1 MSVQKLRQKVTY
13 LLTMYGFLT
22 PTIIGLIVFNAGA
35 IIASFIIS
43 FFKYD
48 VITPAKWIGL
58 ENYRWIF
65 NSSLFWRSV
74 TNTLRFAAGYIPLSI
89 AASLILALLL
99 NQKLRGIGV
108 FRTVFYLPVVTSMVA
123 VSLVFSWLF
132 NPYYGLI
139 NHFLSLFGIQGPAWL
154 SSTEWAMPAVILVSV
169 WKTAGYYMVICLAVL
184 QNIPPELY
192 EAASIDGADRW
203 KQIRHI
209 TIPLIS
215 PTTFF
220 ITVMCTM
227 SSLKVFEQVYVMTKG
242 GPANSTLTINLLIYR
257 NAFEYLRMGRATA
270 MAYFL
275 FAMIMVV
282 TLVQF
287 WGQKR
292 WVHYG

>member
-1 MSVQKLRQKVTY
+1 VSSTKLRQRLSY
-13 LLTMYGFLT
+13 ILTMYGFLT
-22 PTIIGLIVFNAGA
+22 PTIVGLVIFNAGA

-43 FFKYD
+43 FQKYD
-48 VITPAKWIGL
+48 VITPAIWCGL

-65 NSSLFWRSV
+65 SSSLFWRAV
-74 TNTLRFAAGYIPLSI
+74 GNTLRFAVGYIPLSI
-89 AASLILALLL
+89 IVSLLLALLV
-99 NQKLRGIGV
+99 NQNLKGIGI

-139 NHFLSLFGIQGPAWL
+139 NHLLSLLGIQGPAWL
-154 SSTEWAMPAVILVSV
+154 SSSEWAMPAIVIVSV
-169 WKTAGYYMVICLAVL
+169 WKMAGYYMVIYLAAL

-192 EAASIDGADRW
+192 EAAAIDGANRW
-203 KQIRHI
+203 QQIRYV
-209 TIPLIS
+209 TVPLIS

-220 ITVMCTM
+220 ISIMCTM
-227 SSLKVFEQVYVMTKG
+227 SALKIFEQVYVMTGG
-242 GPANSTLTINLLIYR
+242 GPANSTITVNLLIYR

-275 FAMIMVV
+275 FAAIMIV
-282 TLVQF
+282 TLIQF

>member
-169 WKTAGYYMVICLAVL
+169 WKTAGYYMVIYLAAL

>member
-169 WKTAGYYMVICLAVL
+169 WKTAGYYMVIYLAAL

-287 WGQKR
+287 
-292 WVHYG
+292 

>member
-99 NQKLRGIGV
+99 NQKLRGIRV

-169 WKTAGYYMVICLAVL
+169 WKTAGYYMVIYLAAL